1 VQARVELAE
10 KLHRRRAER
19 AERARESTFQDSSFG
34 DSFFAM
40 DSRFDAANSVPAP
53 LVDTT
58 QAQAFTSARVN
69 QAAGR

>member
-1 VQARVELAE
+1 VELAE

-19 AERARESTFQDSSFG
+19 AERARESSFQDSSFG

-40 DSRFDAANSVPAP
+40 DSRFDAANSMPAP
-53 LVDTT
+53 LAETD
-58 QAQAFTSARVN
+58 QAQALPAARIN